1 MSEEDNVKLT
11 CTLKA
16 AVAAATL
23 LAGTASAQTEIEW
36 LQWFAAE
43 NTTGFYEALAEEFEA
58 THPDI
63 KVKLVTQPF
72 GKVRESIVT
81 DSAIGVGSD
90 VLGLN
95 MPWTAEFMKIG
106 LLEPLD
112 NYLARDTNSFATED
126 LVQAPIGK
134 IEGHT
139 WMVPL
144 NAFPFVMHVNMQLVE
159 QAGFDAPP
167 STWDELREQAIEI
180 AALGE
185 GTSGIGLPFSSQPPA
200 NGPILTFLPLLYT
213 NGGRIMDGT
222 TPNFDN
228 PKVVETLHFLNDL
241 NKAGAIAPGIS
252 SRTGGVDLEE
262 FIAGRT
268 GFLISPGVHAQA
280 IEGRNADLDY
290 VAAAV
295 PNNGTEAYRVHG
307 WELGL
312 SSASRNKDEAWEFIN
327 FLLSKDV
334 NARVAAASNALPGNL
349 EALEI
354 VGEGAGDVMQAQIA
368 ILAEHEPVEELR
380 QTPNAVGSWS
390 LMTEEMQSM
399 LNGDQ
404 TPEETAA
411 HVQARWLD
419 LIK

>member
-1 MSEEDNVKLT
+1 MKFPSVMKS
-11 CTLKA
+11 
-16 AVAAATL
+16 VM
-23 LAGTASAQTEIEW
+23 AGAMLCAGSASAQTEIEW

-43 NTTGFYEALAEEFEA
+43 NVDGFYESLVEEFEA
-58 THPDI
+58 SHPDI
-63 KVKLVTQPF
+63 TVKLVTQPF

-81 DSAIGVGSD
+81 DSAIGLGSD

-95 MPWTAEFMKIG
+95 MPWTSEFLEIG

-112 NYLARDTNSFATED
+112 DYLARDDNSFATAD

-134 IEGHT
+134 IDGQV

-144 NAFPFVMHVNMQLVE
+144 NAFPFVMHVNMDLVE
-159 QAGFDAPP
+159 QAGFTAPP
-167 STWDELREQAIEI
+167 TTWEEFSEQATAI
-180 AALGE
+180 AALGD
-185 GTSGIGLPFSSQPPA
+185 GISGFGIPLSSQPPA
-200 NGPILTFLPLLYT
+200 NGPILTFLPLLYA

-228 PKVVETLHFLNDL
+228 PKVVETLQYIADLND
-241 NKAGAIAPGIS
+241 AGALAPGAA

-280 IEGRNADLDY
+280 IEGRNADLNY

-295 PNNGTEAYRVHG
+295 PNNGTKAYRVHG
-307 WELGL
+307 WELGI
-312 SSASRNKDEAWEFIN
+312 SSGSDKKDEAWTFIN

-349 EALEI
+349 SALDI
-354 VGEGAGDVMQAQIA
+354 VGEGAGDVMQSQIA
-368 ILAEHEPVEELR
+368 ILANDEPVEELR
-380 QTPNAVGSWS
+380 QAPNAVGSWS
-390 LMTEEMQSM
+390 LMTEEMQAM
-399 LNGDQ
+399 LRGDQ
-404 TPEETAA
+404 TPQEAA
-411 HVQARWLD
+411 TKVQSRWLD
-419 LIK
+419 LID